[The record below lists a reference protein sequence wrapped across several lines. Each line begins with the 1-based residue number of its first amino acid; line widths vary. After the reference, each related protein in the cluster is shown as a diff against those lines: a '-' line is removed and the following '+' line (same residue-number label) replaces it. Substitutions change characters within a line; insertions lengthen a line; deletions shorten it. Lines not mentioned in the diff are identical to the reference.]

1 MSDNA
6 VITVTGEEAKNTEE
20 VKAAEILSRAVNIK
34 ILHKTI
40 NLCLYV
46 YIISM
51 IIISVL
57 LFINTLYN
65 IIIYYNY
72 KSQND
77 EDNGGKRLYVNNTF
91 AYNLFINRLVDFNYN
106 NNNTYF
112 TLNVTNT
119 LIYIFIILT
128 MLLFITF
135 IIIDIF
141 IASKNIIKQAV
152 IDSYKSGSNILLR
165 VFIFVAIMFIV
176 SYYLLLFNYNHGLKD
191 LDYIIGLIAFYLI
204 IYIFLTRFLIKIHPS
219 DGNTE
224 EVNHKNL
231 SIYYIITTIINNRKY
246 FFIYC
251 FIFTIW
257 IILLRLTYISLKDQN
272 IKYDDYSFN
281 TDGYNTKIYKSLEQR
296 IYLEYFYGQLPEKI
310 KYTRALLEGH
320 NVNTISSI
328 IESTINNIDS
338 DKDKKDNYISKIIEF
353 LKEIKMYSD
362 VLSQSEFKNDDKLD
376 FIKLMIIFINNI
388 IIKTNQP
395 RDDDLL
401 RQNKIGQEFYYLTHS
416 KERYETLNIN
426 NLLIGAFPT
435 SYLK

>member
-6 VITVTGEEAKNTEE
+6 EEAENAEAA
-20 VKAAEILSRAVNIK
+20 KAAEILSYAVNIE

-40 NLCLYV
+40 NVCLYV

-91 AYNLFINRLVDFNYN
+91 AYKLFINRLVDFNYN

-152 IDSYKSGSNILLR
+152 INSYKSGSNTLLS

-176 SYYLLLFNYNHGLKD
+176 SYYLILFNYNHGLKD
-191 LDYIIGLIAFYLI
+191 LYYIFGLIGYYLI
-204 IYIFLTRFLIKIHPS
+204 IYSLLTGFIITIRAS

-231 SIYYIITTIINNRKY
+231 SIYYIITTINNNRKY

-257 IILLRLTYISLKDQN
+257 IILLQFTYISLKDQN

-281 TDGYNTKIYKSLEQR
+281 TDCYDTKIYKSLEQR
-296 IYLEYFYGQLPEKI
+296 IYLEYFCKELPEKI
-310 KYTRALLEGH
+310 KNTRSLLDGH

-328 IESTINNIDS
+328 IDSTIKNIES
-338 DKDKKDNYISKIIEF
+338 DKDKYIFKITEF
-353 LKEIKMYSD
+353 LQEIKRYSD

-401 RQNKIGQEFYYLTHS
+401 RQNKIGQEFYYLTRS

-435 SYLK
+435 FYLK

>member
-77 EDNGGKRLYVNNTF
+77 DDNGGKRLYVNNTF
-91 AYNLFINRLVDFNYN
+91 AYKLFINRLVDFNYN

-231 SIYYIITTIINNRKY
+231 SIYYIITAIINNRKY

-388 IIKTNQP
+388 IIKRNQP

>member
-77 EDNGGKRLYVNNTF
+77 DDNGGKRLYVNNTF
-91 AYNLFINRLVDFNYN
+91 AYKLFINRLVDFNYN

-388 IIKTNQP
+388 IIKRNQP

>member
-72 KSQND
+72 KSHND

-91 AYNLFINRLVDFNYN
+91 AYKLFINRLVDFNYN

-141 IASKNIIKQAV
+141 IASKNIIEQAV

-257 IILLRLTYISLKDQN
+257 IILLQFTYISLKDQN

-296 IYLEYFYGQLPEKI
+296 IYLEYFYDQLPEKI
-310 KYTRALLEGH
+310 KNTRALLEGH

-328 IESTINNIDS
+328 IDSTIKNIES
-338 DKDKKDNYISKIIEF
+338 DKDKKDKYIFKITEF
-353 LKEIKMYSD
+353 LQEIKRYSD

-401 RQNKIGQEFYYLTHS
+401 RQNKIGQEFYYLTRS

-435 SYLK
+435 FYLK

>member
-6 VITVTGEEAKNTEE
+6 EEAENAEA
-20 VKAAEILSRAVNIK
+20 VKAAEILSYAVNIE

-40 NLCLYV
+40 NVCMYV

-91 AYNLFINRLVDFNYN
+91 AYKLFINRLVDFNYN

-152 IDSYKSGSNILLR
+152 INSYKSGSNTLLS

-176 SYYLLLFNYNHGLKD
+176 SYYLILFNYNHGLKD
-191 LDYIIGLIAFYLI
+191 LYYIFGLIGYYLI
-204 IYIFLTRFLIKIHPS
+204 IYSLLTGFIITIVPS

-231 SIYYIITTIINNRKY
+231 SIYYIITTINNNRKY

-257 IILLRLTYISLKDQN
+257 IILLQFTYISLKDQN

-281 TDGYNTKIYKSLEQR
+281 TDCYDTKIYKSLEQR
-296 IYLEYFYGQLPEKI
+296 IYLEYFCKELPEKI
-310 KYTRALLEGH
+310 KNTRSLLDGH

-328 IESTINNIDS
+328 IESTIKNIES
-338 DKDKKDNYISKIIEF
+338 DKDKKDKYIFKITEF
-353 LKEIKMYSD
+353 LQEIKRYSD

-401 RQNKIGQEFYYLTHS
+401 RQNKIGQEFYYLTRS

-435 SYLK
+435 FYLK

>member
-6 VITVTGEEAKNTEE
+6 EEAENAEAA
-20 VKAAEILSRAVNIK
+20 KAAEILSYAVNIE

-40 NLCLYV
+40 NVCLYV

-91 AYNLFINRLVDFNYN
+91 AYKLFINRLVDFNYN

-152 IDSYKSGSNILLR
+152 INSYKSGSNILLK

-176 SYYLLLFNYNHGLKD
+176 SYYLILFNYNHGLKD
-191 LDYIIGLIAFYLI
+191 LYYIFGLIGYYLI
-204 IYIFLTRFLIKIHPS
+204 IYSLLTGFIINI
-219 DGNTE
+219 NTE

-231 SIYYIITTIINNRKY
+231 SIYYIITTINNNRKY

-257 IILLRLTYISLKDQN
+257 IILLQFTYISLKDQN

-310 KYTRALLEGH
+310 KNTRALLEGH

-328 IESTINNIDS
+328 IESTIKNIES

-353 LKEIKMYSD
+353 LREIKMYSD

-401 RQNKIGQEFYYLTHS
+401 RQNKIGQEFYYLTRS

-435 SYLK
+435 FYLK

>member
-6 VITVTGEEAKNTEE
+6 EEAENAEAA
-20 VKAAEILSRAVNIK
+20 KAAEILSYAVNIE

-40 NLCLYV
+40 NVCLYV

-152 IDSYKSGSNILLR
+152 INSYKSGSNTLLS

-176 SYYLLLFNYNHGLKD
+176 SYYLILFNYNHGLKD
-191 LDYIIGLIAFYLI
+191 LYYIFGLIGYYLI
-204 IYIFLTRFLIKIHPS
+204 IYSLLTGFIITIVPS

-231 SIYYIITTIINNRKY
+231 SIYYIITTINNNRKY

-257 IILLRLTYISLKDQN
+257 IILLQFTYISLKDQN

-281 TDGYNTKIYKSLEQR
+281 TDCYDTKIYKSLEQR
-296 IYLEYFYGQLPEKI
+296 IYLEYFCKELPEKI
-310 KYTRALLEGH
+310 KNTRALLDGH

-328 IESTINNIDS
+328 IESTIKNIES

-353 LKEIKMYSD
+353 LREIKMYSD

-395 RDDDLL
+395 RDNDLL
-401 RQNKIGQEFYYLTHS
+401 RQNKIGQEFYYLTNS

>member
-1 MSDNA
+1 
-6 VITVTGEEAKNTEE
+6 
-20 VKAAEILSRAVNIK
+20 
-34 ILHKTI
+34 
-40 NLCLYV
+40 
-46 YIISM
+46 M

-77 EDNGGKRLYVNNTF
+77 DDNGGKRLYVNNTF
-91 AYNLFINRLVDFNYN
+91 AYKLFINRLVDFNYN

-388 IIKTNQP
+388 IIKRNQP

-435 SYLK
+435 FYLK

>member
-388 IIKTNQP
+388 IIKRNQP

>member
-6 VITVTGEEAKNTEE
+6 EEAENAEAA
-20 VKAAEILSRAVNIK
+20 KAAEILSYAVNIE

-40 NLCLYV
+40 NVCLYV

-152 IDSYKSGSNILLR
+152 INSYKSGSNILLS

-176 SYYLLLFNYNHGLKD
+176 SYYLILFNYNHGLKD
-191 LDYIIGLIAFYLI
+191 LYYIFGLIGYYLI
-204 IYIFLTRFLIKIHPS
+204 IYSLLTGFIITIVPS

-231 SIYYIITTIINNRKY
+231 SIYYIITTINNNRKY

-257 IILLRLTYISLKDQN
+257 IILLQFTYISLKDQN

-281 TDGYNTKIYKSLEQR
+281 TDCYDTKIYKSLEQR
-296 IYLEYFYGQLPEKI
+296 IYLEYFCKELPEKI
-310 KYTRALLEGH
+310 KNTRALLDGH

-328 IESTINNIDS
+328 IDSTIKNIES
-338 DKDKKDNYISKIIEF
+338 DKDKKDKYIFKITEF

-362 VLSQSEFKNDDKLD
+362 VLSQPEFKNDDKLD

-401 RQNKIGQEFYYLTHS
+401 RQNKIGQEFYYLTRS

-435 SYLK
+435 FYLK

>member
-1 MSDNA
+1 
-6 VITVTGEEAKNTEE
+6 
-20 VKAAEILSRAVNIK
+20 
-34 ILHKTI
+34 
-40 NLCLYV
+40 
-46 YIISM
+46 M

-77 EDNGGKRLYVNNTF
+77 EDNGEKRLYVNNTF
-91 AYNLFINRLVDFNYN
+91 AYKLFINRLVDFNYN

-141 IASKNIIKQAV
+141 IASKNIIKKA
-152 IDSYKSGSNILLR
+152 IIESYKTDGNDNTFLY
-165 VFIFVAIMFIV
+165 VFIFVAIMFIL
-176 SYYLLLFNYNHGLKD
+176 SYYLILFNYNHGLKD
-191 LDYIIGLIAFYLI
+191 LYYIFGLIGYYLI
-204 IYIFLTRFLIKIHPS
+204 IYGLLTGFLIRILEDDK
-219 DGNTE
+219 DKNYQ
-224 EVNHKNL
+224 NL
-231 SIYYIITTIINNRKY
+231 SIYYIITTINNNKKY

-257 IILLRLTYISLKDQN
+257 VILLQFTYISLKDQN

-281 TDGYNTKIYKSLEQR
+281 TDGYDKKIYKSLEQR
-296 IYLEYFYGQLPEKI
+296 IYLEYFYKELPEKI
-310 KYTRALLEGH
+310 KNTKSLLEGH

-328 IESTINNIDS
+328 IDGTIKNIES
-338 DKDKKDNYISKIIEF
+338 DKKKKEKYISNITGF
-353 LKEIKMYSD
+353 LKEIKKYSD
-362 VLSQSEFKNDDKLD
+362 ELLRPEFKNDDKLD

-388 IIKTNQP
+388 IIKVNQP
-395 RDDDLL
+395 KDNDLL

>member
-388 IIKTNQP
+388 IIKRNQP

-435 SYLK
+435 FYLK

>member
-77 EDNGGKRLYVNNTF
+77 DDNGGKRLYVNNTF
-91 AYNLFINRLVDFNYN
+91 AYKLFINRLVDFNYN

-204 IYIFLTRFLIKIHPS
+204 IYIFLTGFLIKILPS

-296 IYLEYFYGQLPEKI
+296 IYLEYFYRQLPEKI

-328 IESTINNIDS
+328 IESTINNIES
-338 DKDKKDNYISKIIEF
+338 DKDKKDNYIFKITEF

-388 IIKTNQP
+388 IIKRNQP

>member
-6 VITVTGEEAKNTEE
+6 EEAENAEA
-20 VKAAEILSRAVNIK
+20 VKAAEILSYAVNIE

-40 NLCLYV
+40 NVCLYV

-152 IDSYKSGSNILLR
+152 INSYKSGSNILLS

-176 SYYLLLFNYNHGLKD
+176 SYYLILFNYNHGLKD
-191 LDYIIGLIAFYLI
+191 LYYIFGLIGYYLI
-204 IYIFLTRFLIKIHPS
+204 IYSLLTGFIITIVPS

-231 SIYYIITTIINNRKY
+231 SIYYIITTINNNRKY

-257 IILLRLTYISLKDQN
+257 IILLQFTYISLKDQN

-281 TDGYNTKIYKSLEQR
+281 TDCYDTKIYKSLEQR
-296 IYLEYFYGQLPEKI
+296 IYLEYFCKELPEKI
-310 KYTRALLEGH
+310 KNTRALLDGH

-328 IESTINNIDS
+328 IDSTIKNIES
-338 DKDKKDNYISKIIEF
+338 DKDKKDKYIFKITEF

-362 VLSQSEFKNDDKLD
+362 VLSQPEFKNDDKLD

-395 RDDDLL
+395 RDDELL
-401 RQNKIGQEFYYLTHS
+401 RQNKIGQEFYYLTRS

-435 SYLK
+435 FYLK

>member
-6 VITVTGEEAKNTEE
+6 EEAENAEA
-20 VKAAEILSRAVNIK
+20 VKAAEILSYAVNIE

-40 NLCLYV
+40 NVCLYV

-91 AYNLFINRLVDFNYN
+91 AYKLFINRLVDFNYN

-152 IDSYKSGSNILLR
+152 INSYKSGSNILLS

-176 SYYLLLFNYNHGLKD
+176 SYYLILFNYNHGLKD
-191 LDYIIGLIAFYLI
+191 LYYIFGLIGYYLI
-204 IYIFLTRFLIKIHPS
+204 IYSLLTGFIINI
-219 DGNTE
+219 NTE

-231 SIYYIITTIINNRKY
+231 SIYYIITTINNNRKY

-257 IILLRLTYISLKDQN
+257 IILLQFTYISLKDQN

-281 TDGYNTKIYKSLEQR
+281 TDCYDTKIYKSLEQR
-296 IYLEYFYGQLPEKI
+296 IYLEYFCKELPEKI
-310 KYTRALLEGH
+310 KNTRALLDGH

-328 IESTINNIDS
+328 IESTIKNIES
-338 DKDKKDNYISKIIEF
+338 DKDKKDKYIFKITEF

-362 VLSQSEFKNDDKLD
+362 VLSQPEFKNDDKLD

-401 RQNKIGQEFYYLTHS
+401 RQNKIGQEFYYLTRS

-435 SYLK
+435 FYLK

>member
-1 MSDNA
+1 MSNTA
-6 VITVTGEEAKNTEE
+6 VTGVTGVTGVAGEA
-20 VKAAEILSRAVNIK
+20 AAETLSYVVNIK

-40 NLCLYV
+40 NVCLYV

-77 EDNGGKRLYVNNTF
+77 EDNGAKRLYVNNTF
-91 AYNLFINRLVDFNYN
+91 AYKLFINRLVDFNYN

-141 IASKNIIKQAV
+141 IASKNIIKKAI
-152 IDSYKSGSNILLR
+152 IDSYKTDGNGDILLK
-165 VFIFVAIMFIV
+165 VFIFVAIMFIL
-176 SYYLLLFNYNHGLKD
+176 SYYLILFNYNHGLKD
-191 LDYIIGLIAFYLI
+191 LYYIFGLIGYYLI
-204 IYIFLTRFLIKIHPS
+204 IYGLLTGFLIRILG
-219 DGNTE
+219 DDNDR
-224 EVNHKNL
+224 NYQNL
-231 SIYYIITTIINNRKY
+231 SIYYIITTINNNKKY

-257 IILLRLTYISLKDQN
+257 VILLQFTYISLKDQN

-281 TDGYNTKIYKSLEQR
+281 TDCYDTKIYKSLEQR
-296 IYLEYFYGQLPEKI
+296 IYLEYFYKELPEKI
-310 KYTRALLEGH
+310 KNTKSLLEGH

-328 IESTINNIDS
+328 IDGTIKNIES
-338 DKDKKDNYISKIIEF
+338 DKKEKDKYISKITGF
-353 LKEIKMYSD
+353 LREIKKYSD
-362 VLSQSEFKNDDKLD
+362 ELSRAEFKNDDKLD

-388 IIKTNQP
+388 IIKVNQP
-395 RDDDLL
+395 KDNDLL

>member
-77 EDNGGKRLYVNNTF
+77 DDNGGKRLYVNNTF
-91 AYNLFINRLVDFNYN
+91 AYKLFINRLVDFNYN

-362 VLSQSEFKNDDKLD
+362 VLSQPEFKNDDKLD

-388 IIKTNQP
+388 IIKRNQP

>member
-6 VITVTGEEAKNTEE
+6 EEAENAEAA
-20 VKAAEILSRAVNIK
+20 KAAEILSYAVNIE

-40 NLCLYV
+40 NVCLYV

-152 IDSYKSGSNILLR
+152 IASYKSDNSKKILLSA
-165 VFIFVAIMFIV
+165 FIFVAIMFIV
-176 SYYLLLFNYNHGLKD
+176 SYYLILFNYNHGLKD
-191 LDYIIGLIAFYLI
+191 LYYIFGLIGYYLI
-204 IYIFLTRFLIKIHPS
+204 IYSLLTGFIITIVPS

-231 SIYYIITTIINNRKY
+231 SIYYIITTINNNRKY

-257 IILLRLTYISLKDQN
+257 IILLQFTYISLKDQN

-281 TDGYNTKIYKSLEQR
+281 TDCYDTKIYKSLEQR
-296 IYLEYFYGQLPEKI
+296 IYLEYFCKELPEKI
-310 KYTRALLEGH
+310 KNTRALLDGH

-328 IESTINNIDS
+328 IDSTIKNIES
-338 DKDKKDNYISKIIEF
+338 DKDKKDKYIFKITEF
-353 LKEIKMYSD
+353 LREIKMYSD

-395 RDDDLL
+395 RDNDLL
-401 RQNKIGQEFYYLTHS
+401 RQNKIGQEFYYLTRS

-435 SYLK
+435 FYLK

>member
-6 VITVTGEEAKNTEE
+6 EEAENAEAA
-20 VKAAEILSRAVNIK
+20 KAAEILSYAVNIE

-40 NLCLYV
+40 NVCLYV

-91 AYNLFINRLVDFNYN
+91 AYKLFINRLVDFNYN

-152 IDSYKSGSNILLR
+152 INSYKSGSNILLS

-176 SYYLLLFNYNHGLKD
+176 SYYLILFNYNHGLKD
-191 LDYIIGLIAFYLI
+191 LYYIFGLIGYYLI
-204 IYIFLTRFLIKIHPS
+204 IYSLLTGFLINIRAS

-231 SIYYIITTIINNRKY
+231 SIYYIITTINNNRKY

-257 IILLRLTYISLKDQN
+257 IILLQFTYISLKDQN

-281 TDGYNTKIYKSLEQR
+281 TDCYDTKIYKSLEQR
-296 IYLEYFYGQLPEKI
+296 IYLEYFCKELPEKI
-310 KYTRALLEGH
+310 KNTRALLDGH

-328 IESTINNIDS
+328 IDSTIKNIES
-338 DKDKKDNYISKIIEF
+338 DKDKKDKYIFKITEF

-362 VLSQSEFKNDDKLD
+362 VLSQPEFKNDDKLD

-395 RDDDLL
+395 RDNDLL
-401 RQNKIGQEFYYLTHS
+401 RQNKIGQEFYYLTNS

>member
-77 EDNGGKRLYVNNTF
+77 DDNGGKRLYVNNTF
-91 AYNLFINRLVDFNYN
+91 AYKLFINRLVDFNYN

-191 LDYIIGLIAFYLI
+191 LNYIIGLIAFYLI
-204 IYIFLTRFLIKIHPS
+204 IYIFLTRFLIKILPS

-328 IESTINNIDS
+328 IESTINNIES
-338 DKDKKDNYISKIIEF
+338 DKDKKDNYIFKITEF

-388 IIKTNQP
+388 IIKRNQP